1 VPAAIK
7 VAIIED
13 NADTRAGIAESV
25 RADAELQLIGEYG
38 NAADALA
45 GLARQQPD
53 VMLVDLGL
61 PDMPGLELIRIA
73 SERHRDCDILV
84 FTAFGDEAHVLAAL
98 EAGAKGYLLKGNL
111 QHHIGLDIRDIKAGG
126 SPLSPVIARHLLR
139 RMEPKAAASR
149 KAGSPDLR
157 AAPNS
162 VPDAA
167 SSALSGTPGQAA
179 DQSPLS
185 PREREILDAIS
196 RGFTYAE
203 TAGLLGISMSTV
215 HTHLKHVYRKLA
227 VSSKTEAVFE
237 ANRMGLL

>member
-1 VPAAIK
+1 MPAVIK

-13 NADTRAGIAESV
+13 DADTRARIAESV

-53 VMLVDLGL
+53 VLLVDLGL
-61 PDMPGLELIRIA
+61 PDMAGVALIRIA
-73 SERHRDCDILV
+73 SEQYCDCDILV

-139 RMEPKAAASR
+139 RMGPKDAAAHR
-149 KAGSPDLR
+149 TGPPALPAAGPGPD
-157 AAPNS
+157 S
-162 VPDAA
+162 
-167 SSALSGTPGQAA
+167 PGQAA
-179 DQSPLS
+179 EQSPLS

-203 TAGLLGISMSTV
+203 SAGLLGISVSTV
-215 HTHLKHVYRKLA
+215 HTHLKNVYRKLA

-237 ANRMGLL
+237 ASRMGLL